1 MTLFPSA
8 EILRRRADIG
18 LIVAFF
24 ALVWLPSADTFLHLD
39 RAGAPNENRPLATF
53 PVREP
58 GLAGLGKFT
67 AGLETYFA
75 DHFGFRNQ
83 LVRWEQQWSW
93 KLFHDTRLISVLQGK
108 GDWLFFSDGQTV
120 NDITGARPF
129 TDAELE
135 AWRTLLTGRRDWLRQ
150 RGIRYLFVVPP
161 DKQSI
166 YPEQLPDWLIARAK
180 KPQRL
185 DQFLAHMR
193 AHSDVPVLDL
203 RDALLDAKKNGDLYL
218 HTDSHWN
225 ERGAQ
230 AASRRIVQELASL
243 GIAASAPEPNAY
255 REVVSNNPGGDLALM
270 LGQRDRLLENA
281 VPLLLPQP
289 PLAELEFHPDAT
301 LIPKKWIPGTEPLV
315 AENPRATG
323 KVVMFRDSFAI
334 TMGKFF
340 SQSFGR
346 TVYVWQQNWDKPFI
360 ERERPDIVIDE
371 MLERIMVFRS
381 PEQLRKADDAPNATV
396 VGNP

>member
-8 EILRRRADIG
+8 EILRRRADIA
-18 LIVAFF
+18 LIAAFF
-24 ALVWLPSADTFLHLD
+24 LLVWLPCADTFLRFD
-39 RAGAPNENRPLATF
+39 RAPLPNENRPLATF

-58 GLAGLGKFT
+58 GMAGLGHFA
-67 AGLETYFA
+67 AGIEKYFA

-83 LVRWEQQWSW
+83 LVRWEQRWRW
-93 KLFHDTRLISVLQGK
+93 KIFRHAPFINVLKGK
-108 GDWLFFSDGQTV
+108 GDWLFFSDGQMV

-129 TDAELE
+129 TEAELE
-135 AWRTLLTGRRDWLRQ
+135 GWRTLLTGRRDWLRQ

-166 YPEQLPDWLIARAK
+166 YPEHLPDWLIARAK

-203 RDALLDAKKNGDLYL
+203 RDALLDAKRNADVYL

-225 ERGAQ
+225 ERGAFV
-230 AASRRIVQELASL
+230 AAQRIVQELESRGMTL
-243 GIAASAPEPNAY
+243 RGPERNSY
-255 REVVSNNPGGDLALM
+255 REVVSNNPGGDLAKM
-270 LGQRDRLLENA
+270 LGQQDRMTENA
-281 VPLLLPQP
+281 APLLVPQP
-289 PLAELEFHPDAT
+289 PLADPVFRMDAT
-301 LIPKKWIPGTEPLV
+301 LIPKEWVPGTEPLV

-360 ERERPDIVIDE
+360 ERERPDLVIDS
-371 MLERIMVFRS
+371 MLERIMTFRN
-381 PEQLRKADDAPNATV
+381 PEQLRKADDTPNATV